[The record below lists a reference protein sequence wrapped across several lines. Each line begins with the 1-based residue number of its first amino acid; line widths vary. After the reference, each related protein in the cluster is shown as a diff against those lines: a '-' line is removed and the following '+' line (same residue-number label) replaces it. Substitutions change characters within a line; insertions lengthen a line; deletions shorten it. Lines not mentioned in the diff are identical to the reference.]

1 MADLVYPPVIVA
13 IKTFW
18 KYLGL
23 KFDFHG
29 EENIPRDG
37 GSILA
42 INHIGYLDFALT
54 GTAAL
59 PIGRYVRF
67 MAKKEIFDNKL
78 AGPLMRGMHHISVDR
93 SNGSASF
100 VTALRALRAGE
111 IIGIFPEGTISV
123 SFEIKE
129 LKSGAVRLAMG
140 AGVPI
145 VPTIVWGSQR
155 IWTKKVKRNLRRQ
168 GVPITVAFGEPLY
181 FDKKSDVEAGE
192 KLLRE
197 TMLKMLHEVQEKY
210 PDSHVGQRWAP
221 VRLGGT
227 APAPLNYRACLRR
240 RIRKQRSRLLVF
252 RLSVTLIRS
261 PNLLSRGSVLHSSL
275 FSWLYWWSVFHSGL
289 SSVTQSTEAL
299 SLFH

>member
-23 KFDFHG
+23 KFDFQG
-29 EENIPRDG
+29 VDNIPREG
-37 GSILA
+37 GAILS

-59 PIGRYVRF
+59 PTGRYVRF
-67 MAKKEIFDNKL
+67 MAKKEIFENKL

-93 SNGSASF
+93 SSGTASF
-100 VTALRALRAGE
+100 VAALRALRSGE

-140 AGVPI
+140 AGVPVI
-145 VPTIVWGSQR
+145 PTIVWGSQR
-155 IWTKKVKRNLRRQ
+155 IWTKKVKRNLRRNKFP
-168 GVPITVAFGEPLY
+168 VTVAFGAPLY
-181 FDKKSDVEAGE
+181 FDKQSDVEAGE

-197 TMLKMLHEVQEKY
+197 TMLAMLHDVQDKY
-210 PDSHVGQRWAP
+210 PDSHKGQRWAP
-221 VRLGGT
+221 VRLGGS
-227 APAPLNYRACLRR
+227 APAPLN
-240 RIRKQRSRLLVF
+240 
-252 RLSVTLIRS
+252 
-261 PNLLSRGSVLHSSL
+261 
-275 FSWLYWWSVFHSGL
+275 
-289 SSVTQSTEAL
+289 
-299 SLFH
+299 

>member
-13 IKTFW
+13 IKAFW
-18 KYLGL
+18 RYLGL

-59 PIGRYVRF
+59 PAGRYVRF
-67 MAKKEIFDNKL
+67 MAKKEIFNNKL

-93 SNGSASF
+93 GNGSASF

-155 IWTKKVKRNLRRQ
+155 IWTKKVPRNFSRQ
-168 GVPITVAFGEPLY
+168 NIPIFVSIGEPISLSP
-181 FDKKSDVEAGE
+181 DSDIDESM
-192 KLLRE
+192 KLLNVRMSE
-197 TMLKMLHEVQEKY
+197 LLAQVQNDY
-210 PDSHVGQRWAP
+210 PDSPIGQRWAP
-221 VRLGGT
+221 ARLGGT
-227 APAPLNYRACLRR
+227 APTPQEIAAAKAQ
-240 RIRKQRSRLLVF
+240 RKE
-252 RLSVTLIRS
+252 I
-261 PNLLSRGSVLHSSL
+261 
-275 FSWLYWWSVFHSGL
+275 
-289 SSVTQSTEAL
+289 
-299 SLFH
+299 